1 MNMISVVSCIV
12 ALIAAVIMYMYI
24 TDLEKE
30 ECKCSKGWKRDVV
43 KYLSIVFMVI
53 NVLSIFMSLG
63 LFDGIGNT
71 LKSSALFPLLSV
83 LYVLVSLVYLCIT
96 LVYYIDLTTDK
107 GCGCCYDWK
116 RHALL
121 YPIIVFLVSILFS
134 VYMLTMNW
142 STISKQLAKGKTAQA
157 GSITVFPT
165 KKKTNKK

>member
-1 MNMISVVSCIV
+1 MNMVTLLSCIFS
-12 ALIAAVIMYMYI
+12 LISAVVIYMYI
-24 TDLEKE
+24 SDLEKE
-30 ECKCSKGWKRDVV
+30 QCECSKGWKRDVV
-43 KYLSIVFMVI
+43 KYLSIVFMVV

-71 LKSSALFPLLSV
+71 LKSSVLFPLLSA

-121 YPIIVFLVSILFS
+121 YPIIVFLVSIFFA

-142 STISKQLAKGKTAQA
+142 SSISKQLAKG
-157 GSITVFPT
+157 
-165 KKKTNKK
+165 